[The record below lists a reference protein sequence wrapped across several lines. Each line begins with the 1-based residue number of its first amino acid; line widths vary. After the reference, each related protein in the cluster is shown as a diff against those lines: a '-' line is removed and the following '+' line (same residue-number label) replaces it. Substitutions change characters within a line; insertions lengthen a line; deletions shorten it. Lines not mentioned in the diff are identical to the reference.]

1 VVLLFFQLVSHTCH
15 GTPRFIG
22 TLFAG
27 DVVPPDA
34 ATDFQET
41 LPQDVRSMPE
51 PPEPP
56 EPPAHESPHV
66 HADVKRDAYQ
76 KRKNEIPGVNE
87 NTITSKTSSPSIPPT
102 GAAKPSQPAQDANG
116 LSEDQKKQKAAIL
129 AELVTAEKAGKWE
142 GLWLYDGICICG
154 FPLVLDCRFFHSSR
168 FRL

>member
-1 VVLLFFQLVSHTCH
+1 MLFFQLVSHTCH

-76 KRKNEIPGVNE
+76 KRKMKSQESMKIP
-87 NTITSKTSSPSIPPT
+87 SPARP
-102 GAAKPSQPAQDANG
+102 QAQAFLPQVQQSLPNRHRT
-116 LSEDQKKQKAAIL
+116 QM
-129 AELVTAEKAGKWE
+129 
-142 GLWLYDGICICG
+142 G
-154 FPLVLDCRFFHSSR
+154 FPRTRRSKRQLFWQSLSLLK
-168 FRL
+168 RLGNGKGYGYMMVYVYAVFLSF

>member
-1 VVLLFFQLVSHTCH
+1 MLFFQLVSHTCH
-15 GTPRFIG
+15 GTPRVIG

-56 EPPAHESPHV
+56 AHESPYV

-76 KRKNEIPGVNE
+76 KRKNE

-142 GLWLYDGICICG
+142 GLWLYICEGICICG
-154 FPLVLDCRFFHSSR
+154 FPLVLDCRFFHSNILHQS
-168 FRL
+168 FA